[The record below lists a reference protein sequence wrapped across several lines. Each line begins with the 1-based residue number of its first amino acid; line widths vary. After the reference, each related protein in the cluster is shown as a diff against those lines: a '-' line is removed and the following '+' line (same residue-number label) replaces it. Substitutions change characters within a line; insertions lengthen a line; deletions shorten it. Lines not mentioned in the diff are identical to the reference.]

1 MRFISISILS
11 LIISC
16 SKSDIN
22 SPNKE
27 YNKTETTFESQAK
40 SNYNGF
46 TFYEG
51 QATYSI
57 NHYNIE
63 REYII

>member
-1 MRFISISILS
+1 MRIIFFSILF

-27 YNKTETTFESQAK
+27 YNKIETTLESQAK

-46 TFYEG
+46 AFYEG
-51 QATYSI
+51 QALSLI
-57 NHYNIE
+57 HI
-63 REYII
+63 